1 MDAFAQ
7 LVGQERAIELLERA
21 IATQR
26 IAPAYLFT
34 GPDGVGRQLA
44 ARAFSN
50 LLLASQQRH
59 NRDKQRTTNNHPDFM
74 WVEPTYLHQGE
85 RITAAEAAAMGVKRR
100 ANPQIRIEQIRE
112 IAEFLSRLPLE
123 AARAVVAIEEAQ
135 AMSEASAN
143 ALLKTLEEPGRA
155 TLILIA
161 PSSQALLPTLVSRC
175 QRIPFYPLAVAQVQQ
190 VLEREGYEEIF
201 SAPEII
207 AIAQGS
213 PGAAISAWQ
222 QLQAIPTDLLQSLI
236 QRPARALQALELAKA
251 IDKMLDTEAQL
262 WLIDYLQFA
271 YWQQF
276 LARKLARSP
285 LEFLER
291 ARQALLCYAQP
302 RLVWEVALCQLA
314 AIANIKSG

>member
-1 MDAFAQ
+1 MEFSQ

-26 IAPAYLFT
+26 IAPAYLFA

-50 LLLASQQRH
+50 LLLTPQHQD
-59 NRDKQRTTNNHPDFM
+59 NREKHRTTNNHPDFM
-74 WVEPTYLHQGE
+74 GVEPTYLHQGE
-85 RITAAEAAAMGVKRR
+85 RITAAEAAEMGVKRR

-112 IAEFLSRLPLE
+112 IAEFLSRPPLE
-123 AARAVVAIEEAQ
+123 AVRAVVVIEEAQ

-161 PSSQALLPTLVSRC
+161 PSSEALLPTLVSRC
-175 QRIPFYPLAVAQVQQ
+175 QRIPFYPLAAAQVQQ
-190 VLEREGYEEIF
+190 VLEREGYEEIL

-222 QLQAIPTDLLQSLI
+222 QLQAIPSDLLQSLI
-236 QRPARALQALELAKA
+236 ERPDRALQALELAKA
-251 IDKMLDTEAQL
+251 IDKMLDTETQL

-276 LARKLARSP
+276 LARKLARPP

-291 ARQALLCYAQP
+291 SRQALLSYAQP
-302 RLVWEVALCQLA
+302 RLVWEVALCQLT
-314 AIANIKSG
+314 AIAKT